1 MTDLQSVIHFAES
14 SVGSPYVFGGT
25 GKPCTPGYRA
35 ARIKQYPAMALE
47 IGRSCRVLSGKAGSC
62 VGCKY
67 NRRLCYD
74 CAQFV
79 KAALKEAG
87 VKLPSGATSQW
98 TAKGVWAHKA
108 LITYQA
114 ANHCCLV
121 FRAEAEEQGAT
132 VMEHVGLS
140 LGNGWVVDA
149 RGHQAGVIRSK
160 LSAYPWTHMAFPAG
174 FPLPDRLGE
183 KMQPDET
190 ANETKTGIKT
200 KTSAAAPPVAIEPA
214 IWEQEWGMGSR
225 GAGVSLL
232 QTQLM
237 RLGYPLPR
245 YGADGIF
252 GRETAQAVVAFQ
264 RVAGLDPGGRAD
276 LQTMARLFPHPRKGA
291 DPADNLDDDENSD
304 EFDLL

>member
-1 MTDLQSVIHFAES
+1 MIDLQSVIRFVENA
-14 SVGSPYVFGGT
+14 VGSPYVFGGT
-25 GKPCTPGYRA
+25 GKPCTPDYRA
-35 ARIKQYPAMALE
+35 ARMKQYPVMALE
-47 IGRSCRVLSGKAGSC
+47 IRRNCRVLSGKAGSC
-62 VGCKY
+62 EKCRY
-67 NRRLCYD
+67 NHRLCYD

-98 TAKGVWAHKA
+98 TAKGMWAFRG

-121 FRAEAEEQGAT
+121 FRAEPQGQGAS
-132 VMEHVGLS
+132 VMEHVGIS
-140 LGNGWVVDA
+140 LGNGWVADA

-183 KMQPDET
+183 KTQPDESVK
-190 ANETKTGIKT
+190 ETKTGIKT
-200 KTSAAAPPVAIEPA
+200 KAPAAAKPVAIEPP

-225 GAGVSLL
+225 GAGVRLL

-245 YGADGIF
+245 YGADEKY

-276 LQTMARLFPHPRKGA
+276 LLTMARLFPHPEKGA
-291 DPADNLDDDENSD
+291 DPKDDLDDDGNSD
-304 EFDLL
+304 EFDLF